1 MILLQV
7 VVSGL
12 LMGSV
17 YALFSSGLTLI
28 WGMMN
33 VVNFAHGDFVM
44 LAMYAAF
51 FAFTLLNLGPV
62 FFIPGAAALLFVLGV
77 VVYLGLVRHVA
88 KGPMLAQILGT
99 FGLALVLRYAAFWA
113 FTANFVSLP
122 DNLVGGTFDI
132 GGLRIEA
139 SRLLAGVLALVIT
152 LGMHLVLT
160 RTALGSR
167 LLAVAEDRNA
177 AMLMGIRPDR
187 MQALAWG
194 IGAASTGVAGALI
207 ALFFYISP
215 TVGESLSLIA
225 FVVVCLG
232 GFGSVPGAL
241 IAGLGIGV
249 IEALSAYLIGAVY
262 QDVVVYALFLLV
274 LWVRPQGLLGTNCHA
289 TLAAGPA
296 RLPGHRRVA
305 AAGAGRVPP
314 AHRRAGAAGGDLRL
328 GVEPAG
334 RLCRTGLGRPCGL
347 FRRRRLRLA
356 GRLSRNWAGRRSP
369 ARRSACWSRWR
380 LAAVVGTPTFRLRG
394 HYFSMATIAAAEL
407 ARILAANWPLV
418 GAAVGLMGPPVPRS
432 MWDLSFI
439 SPVPY
444 HYLFLAVLIVLL
456 GLTWQ
461 MQRSRMGYYLAAI
474 RGGDRA
480 ARSLGVPVLRYK
492 LYALLLSAAFTS
504 LAGSLYAVMVGFID
518 PDSALGI
525 LISVKMVIIAALGG
539 AGTLFGP
546 LVGAIILV
554 PLEETTNAAVRRR
567 RHRHHLH
574 RLRRHHR
581 ADRPL
586 PARRRRGAVASCGN
600 HRPEARRAA

>member
-51 FAFTLLNLGPV
+51 YAFTLLKLGPV

-99 FGLALVLRYAAFWA
+99 FGLALVLRYTAFWA
-113 FTANFVSLP
+113 FSANFVSLP

-139 SRLLAGVLALVIT
+139 SRLLAGVLALLIT
-152 LGMHLVLT
+152 LAMHLVLT

-187 MQALAWG
+187 MQAIAWG

-262 QDVVVYALFLLV
+262 QDVVVYSLFLIV
-274 LWVRPQGLLGTNCHA
+274 LWVRPQGLLGTN
-289 TLAAGPA
+289 
-296 RLPGHRRVA
+296 
-305 AAGAGRVPP
+305 
-314 AHRRAGAAGGDLRL
+314 
-328 GVEPAG
+328 
-334 RLCRTGLGRPCGL
+334 
-347 FRRRRLRLA
+347 
-356 GRLSRNWAGRRSP
+356 
-369 ARRSACWSRWR
+369 
-380 LAAVVGTPTFRLRG
+380 
-394 HYFSMATIAAAEL
+394 
-407 ARILAANWPLV
+407 
-418 GAAVGLMGPPVPRS
+418 
-432 MWDLSFI
+432 
-439 SPVPY
+439 
-444 HYLFLAVLIVLL
+444 
-456 GLTWQ
+456 
-461 MQRSRMGYYLAAI
+461 
-474 RGGDRA
+474 
-480 ARSLGVPVLRYK
+480 
-492 LYALLLSAAFTS
+492 
-504 LAGSLYAVMVGFID
+504 
-518 PDSALGI
+518 
-525 LISVKMVIIAALGG
+525 
-539 AGTLFGP
+539 
-546 LVGAIILV
+546 
-554 PLEETTNAAVRRR
+554 
-567 RHRHHLH
+567 
-574 RLRRHHR
+574 
-581 ADRPL
+581 
-586 PARRRRGAVASCGN
+586 
-600 HRPEARRAA
+600 

>member
-1 MILLQV
+1 VILLQV

-51 FAFTLLNLGPV
+51 YAFTLLKLGPV

-99 FGLALVLRYAAFWA
+99 FGLALVLRYTAFWA
-113 FTANFVSLP
+113 FSANFVSLP

-139 SRLLAGVLALVIT
+139 SRLLAGVLALLIT
-152 LGMHLVLT
+152 LAMHLVLT

-187 MQALAWG
+187 MQAIAWG

-262 QDVVVYALFLLV
+262 QDVVVYSLFLIV
-274 LWVRPQGLLGTNCHA
+274 LWVRPQGLLGTN
-289 TLAAGPA
+289 
-296 RLPGHRRVA
+296 
-305 AAGAGRVPP
+305 
-314 AHRRAGAAGGDLRL
+314 
-328 GVEPAG
+328 
-334 RLCRTGLGRPCGL
+334 
-347 FRRRRLRLA
+347 
-356 GRLSRNWAGRRSP
+356 
-369 ARRSACWSRWR
+369 
-380 LAAVVGTPTFRLRG
+380 
-394 HYFSMATIAAAEL
+394 
-407 ARILAANWPLV
+407 
-418 GAAVGLMGPPVPRS
+418 
-432 MWDLSFI
+432 
-439 SPVPY
+439 
-444 HYLFLAVLIVLL
+444 
-456 GLTWQ
+456 
-461 MQRSRMGYYLAAI
+461 
-474 RGGDRA
+474 
-480 ARSLGVPVLRYK
+480 
-492 LYALLLSAAFTS
+492 
-504 LAGSLYAVMVGFID
+504 
-518 PDSALGI
+518 
-525 LISVKMVIIAALGG
+525 
-539 AGTLFGP
+539 
-546 LVGAIILV
+546 
-554 PLEETTNAAVRRR
+554 
-567 RHRHHLH
+567 
-574 RLRRHHR
+574 
-581 ADRPL
+581 
-586 PARRRRGAVASCGN
+586 
-600 HRPEARRAA
+600 